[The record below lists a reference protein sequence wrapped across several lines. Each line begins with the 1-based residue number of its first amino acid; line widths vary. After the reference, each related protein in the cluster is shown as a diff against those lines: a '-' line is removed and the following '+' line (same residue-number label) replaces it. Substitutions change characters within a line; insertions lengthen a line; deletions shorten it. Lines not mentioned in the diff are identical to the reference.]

1 MKLIKFSIAVLILS
15 ALAACAVGPDYVRP
29 AAVPVVPPAF
39 KEISGWKV
47 AEPKDDRIKGPWW
60 KIYGDP
66 LLNSLEDKVIVSN
79 QNIKMAEAQFRQ
91 ARALVMAARSA
102 YFPTIGIGVSF
113 SRSSN
118 STTTTSNFGI
128 PIQRTNTSDYSLPV
142 SASWEP
148 DIWGKVRRSVESNRA
163 NAQASAADL
172 AGAMLSYQT
181 ELAQDYFQLR
191 ALDAQKKLF
200 DTSVALYE
208 KSLELTTNR
217 YNAGVASQADI
228 AQADTL
234 LKTTKAQAI
243 DIGVQRA
250 QLEHAVAL
258 LTGTPAS
265 SFSLP
270 ALPLETSPP
279 AIPVG
284 VPSELLERRPDVAA
298 AERQMAAANAQI
310 GVAEAAY
317 YPSLTLS
324 ASGGFQSSSW
334 SKWLTWPSRFWS
346 FGPSVEWT
354 IFDGGLR
361 KAQTEEA
368 RAAYDAN
375 VASYRETT
383 LVAFQEVEDNLAALR
398 ILEEEAAAEDEAVK
412 AAKRTTEIITNQY
425 KAGTAAYLNV
435 ITAQTAE
442 LGNERTA
449 INVLGQRLN
458 ASVLLIKALGGG
470 WDASSLPQAK
480 ELTTFKNINKQQ

>member
-1 MKLIKFSIAVLILS
+1 MKLRIFFAVLILS
-15 ALAACAVGPDYVRP
+15 MLTACAVGPDYVRP
-29 AAVPVVPPAF
+29 AAVKVMPPAF
-39 KEISGWKV
+39 KEMSGWKV
-47 AEPKDDRIKGPWW
+47 ARPSDDRIQGPWW

-66 LLNSLEDKVIVSN
+66 LLSSLEDKVNVSN
-79 QNIKMAEAQFRQ
+79 QNIKVAEAQFEQ
-91 ARALVMAARSA
+91 ARALVMAARAA
-102 YFPTIGIGVSF
+102 YFPTIGIGASF
-113 SRSSN
+113 TRSSN
-118 STTTTSNFGI
+118 SATTSPGI
-128 PIQRTNTSDYSLPV
+128 PIHNNSDYSLPV
-142 SASWEP
+142 TASWEP

-172 AGAMLSYQT
+172 AAARLSLQT

-191 ALDAQKKLF
+191 ALDAQKNLF
-200 DTSVALYE
+200 DSSVALYQQ
-208 KSLELTTNR
+208 SLDLTTNR
-217 YNAGVASQADI
+217 YNAGVASEADI

-270 ALPLETSPP
+270 PLPLEATPP
-279 AIPVG
+279 MVPVG

-317 YPSLTLS
+317 YPSVTLS

-368 RAAYDAN
+368 RAAYDIN

-398 ILEEEAAAEDEAVK
+398 ILEEEAAAEDAAVK
-412 AAKRTTEIITNQY
+412 SAQKTTAIITNQY

-449 INVLGQRLN
+449 ITVLGQRLN

-470 WDASSLPQAK
+470 WDASTLPQAK
-480 ELTTFKNINKQQ
+480 ELTTFKNK

>member
-1 MKLIKFSIAVLILS
+1 M
-15 ALAACAVGPDYVRP
+15 
-29 AAVPVVPPAF
+29 PPAF

-47 AEPKDDRIKGPWW
+47 AEPKDDRIQGPWW
-60 KIYGDP
+60 QIYGDP
-66 LLNSLEDKVIVSN
+66 LLNSLEDKVNVSN
-79 QNIKMAEAQFRQ
+79 QNIKMAEAQFQQ

-102 YFPTIGIGVSF
+102 YFPTIGIGASF
-113 SRSSN
+113 TRSSN

-172 AGAMLSYQT
+172 AAAKLSIQT

-200 DTSVALYE
+200 DTSVSLYQE
-208 KSLELTTNR
+208 SLDLTTNR
-217 YNAGVASQADI
+217 YNAGVASEADI

-243 DIGVQRA
+243 DIGVLRA

-270 ALPLETSPP
+270 AVPLDTSVP
-279 AIPVG
+279 AVPVG

-324 ASGGFQSSSW
+324 ASGGFQSGSIA
-334 SKWLTWPSRFWS
+334 KWFTWPSRFWS
-346 FGPSVEWT
+346 FGPSIQWT

-375 VASYRETT
+375 VAAYRETT

-398 ILEEEAAAEDEAVK
+398 ILEEEAQALDEAVK
-412 AAKRTTEIITNQY
+412 SAQKATAITTNQY

-435 ITAQTAE
+435 ITAETAE

-470 WDASSLPQAK
+470 WDASTLPQAK
-480 ELTTFKNINKQQ
+480 ELTTFKDVKKQQ

>member
-1 MKLIKFSIAVLILS
+1 M
-15 ALAACAVGPDYVRP
+15 
-29 AAVPVVPPAF
+29 PPAF
-39 KEISGWKV
+39 KEMSGWKV
-47 AEPKDDRIKGPWW
+47 ARPSDDRIRGPWW
-60 KIYGDP
+60 EIYGDP

-102 YFPTIGIGVSF
+102 YFPTIGIGASF

-128 PIQRTNTSDYSLPV
+128 PIQRTNSSDYSLPV

-172 AGAMLSYQT
+172 ATATLSIQT

-200 DTSVALYE
+200 DTSVSLYE
-208 KSLELTTNR
+208 ESLHLTTNR
-217 YNAGVASQADI
+217 YNAGVASEADI

-243 DIGVQRA
+243 DIGVLRA

-270 ALPLETSPP
+270 PEPLNGSFNGPLHASVP
-279 AIPVG
+279 AVPVG
-284 VPSELLERRPDVAA
+284 VPSELLERRPDVAS
-298 AERQMAAANAQI
+298 AERQVAAANAQI

-317 YPSLTLS
+317 YPSVTLS

-375 VASYRETT
+375 VAAYRETT

-398 ILEEEAAAEDEAVK
+398 ILEEEAQAEDEAVK
-412 AAKRTTEIITNQY
+412 SAQKTTAITTNQY

-435 ITAQTAE
+435 ITAETAE

-449 INVLGQRLN
+449 IDVLGRRLN

-470 WDASSLPQAK
+470 WDASTLPQAK
-480 ELTTFKNINKQQ
+480 ELTTFKDINKQQ

>member
-1 MKLIKFSIAVLILS
+1 
-15 ALAACAVGPDYVRP
+15 
-29 AAVPVVPPAF
+29 
-39 KEISGWKV
+39 
-47 AEPKDDRIKGPWW
+47 
-60 KIYGDP
+60 
-66 LLNSLEDKVIVSN
+66 
-79 QNIKMAEAQFRQ
+79 
-91 ARALVMAARSA
+91 MAAA
-102 YFPTIGIGVSF
+102 
-113 SRSSN
+113 
-118 STTTTSNFGI
+118 
-128 PIQRTNTSDYSLPV
+128 
-142 SASWEP
+142 
-148 DIWGKVRRSVESNRA
+148 K
-163 NAQASAADL
+163 
-172 AGAMLSYQT
+172 LSIQT

-200 DTSVALYE
+200 DTSVSLYQE
-208 KSLELTTNR
+208 SLELTTNR
-217 YNAGVASQADI
+217 YNAGVASEADI

-243 DIGVQRA
+243 DIGVLRA

-270 ALPLETSPP
+270 PEPLNGPLDTPVP
-279 AIPVG
+279 AVPVG
-284 VPSELLERRPDVAA
+284 VPSELLERRPDVAS
-298 AERQMAAANAQI
+298 AESQMAAANAQI

-317 YPSLTLS
+317 YPSVTFS

-334 SKWLTWPSRFWS
+334 SKWFTWPSRFWS

-368 RAAYDAN
+368 RATYDAN

-398 ILEEEAAAEDEAVK
+398 ILEEEAEAEDEAVK
-412 AAKRTTEIITNQY
+412 AAQKSTEITTNQY

-435 ITAQTAE
+435 ITAETAE

-449 INVLGQRLN
+449 IDVLGKRLN

-470 WDASSLPQAK
+470 WDASTLPQAK
-480 ELTTFKNINKQQ
+480 ELTTFKDINKQ

>member
-1 MKLIKFSIAVLILS
+1 MRLGSFFAVLILS
-15 ALAACAVGPDYVRP
+15 ALSACAVGPDYVRP
-29 AAVPVVPPAF
+29 AAVKVMPPAF
-39 KEISGWKV
+39 KEMSGWKV
-47 AEPKDDRIKGPWW
+47 AQPGGGRIQGPWW
-60 KIYGDP
+60 KIYNDP
-66 LLNSLEDKVIVSN
+66 LLNSLEEKVAISN
-79 QNIKMAEAQFRQ
+79 QNVKMAEAQFRQ

-102 YFPTIGIGVSF
+102 YFPTIGIGASF
-113 SRSSN
+113 TRSSP
-118 STTTTSNFGI
+118 SSTTTSNFG
-128 PIQRTNTSDYSLPV
+128 RSVGRVNLSDYSLPV

-172 AGAMLSYQT
+172 AGAELSIQT

-191 ALDAQKKLF
+191 TLDAQKKLF
-200 DTSVALYE
+200 DTSVSLYQQ
-208 KSLELTTNR
+208 SLDLTTNR
-217 YNAGVASQADI
+217 YNAGVASEADI

-258 LTGTPAS
+258 LIGQPAS
-265 SFSLP
+265 SFSIPPLP
-270 ALPLETSPP
+270 IEAAPP
-279 AIPVG
+279 MVPVG

-383 LVAFQEVEDNLAALR
+383 LVAFQEVEDNLAALK

-412 AAKRTTEIITNQY
+412 AAQKSTSITTNQY
-425 KAGTAAYLNV
+425 KAGTASYLNV
-435 ITAQTAE
+435 ITSQTAE

-470 WDASSLPQAK
+470 WDASTLPQAK
-480 ELTTFKNINKQQ
+480 ELTSFKDVKKQQ

>member
-1 MKLIKFSIAVLILS
+1 MKFVKFAAAILILS
-15 ALAACAVGPDYVRP
+15 ALSACAVGPDYVRP
-29 AAVPVVPPAF
+29 AATVPPAF
-39 KEISGWKV
+39 KEMSGWKV
-47 AEPKDDRIKGPWW
+47 AEPSDDRIQGPWW
-60 KIYGDP
+60 QIYGDP
-66 LLNSLEDKVIVSN
+66 LLSSLEDKVNVSN

-102 YFPTIGIGVSF
+102 YFPTIGIGASF
-113 SRSSN
+113 SRTSP
-118 STTTTSNFGI
+118 STTTTSNFGKAQQ
-128 PIQRTNTSDYSLPV
+128 QRTEISDYSLPV

-172 AGAMLSYQT
+172 AAAKLSIQT

-208 KSLELTTNR
+208 ESLDLTTNR
-217 YNAGVASQADI
+217 YNAGVASEADI

-243 DIGVQRA
+243 DIGVLRA

-265 SFSLP
+265 SFTLP
-270 ALPLETSPP
+270 AGQLDTPVP
-279 AIPVG
+279 AVPVG
-284 VPSELLERRPDVAA
+284 VPSELLERRPDVAS
-298 AERQMAAANAQI
+298 AERQVAAANAQI

-317 YPSLTLS
+317 YPSVTLS

-334 SKWLTWPSRFWS
+334 SKWFTWPSRFWS

-375 VASYRETT
+375 VAAYRETT

-398 ILEEEAAAEDEAVK
+398 ILEEEATAVDEAVK
-412 AAKRTTEIITNQY
+412 SAQKTTAITTNQY

-449 INVLGQRLN
+449 IDVLGRRLN

-480 ELTTFKNINKQQ
+480 ELTTFKNK

>member
-1 MKLIKFSIAVLILS
+1 MKFKSFLAILILS
-15 ALAACAVGPDYVRP
+15 SLSACAVGPDYVRP
-29 AAVPVVPPAF
+29 EAVKVMPPAF

-47 AEPKDDRIKGPWW
+47 AEPKDDRIQGPWW
-60 KIYGDP
+60 QIYGDP
-66 LLNSLEDKVIVSN
+66 LLNSLEDKVSVSN
-79 QNIKMAEAQFRQ
+79 QNIKMAEAQFQQ

-102 YFPTIGIGVSF
+102 YFPTIGIGASF
-113 SRSSN
+113 ARSTN
-118 STTTTSNFGI
+118 STTTTSNFVGI
-128 PIQRTNTSDYSLPV
+128 PIQRTNSSDYSLPV

-172 AGAMLSYQT
+172 AGAKLSYQT

-208 KSLELTTNR
+208 ESLSLTTNR
-217 YNAGVASQADI
+217 YNAGVASEADI

-243 DIGVQRA
+243 DIGVLRA

-270 ALPLETSPP
+270 AGPLLASVP
-279 AIPVG
+279 AVPVG

-368 RAAYDAN
+368 RAAYDIN
-375 VASYRETT
+375 VATYRETT

-398 ILEEEAAAEDEAVK
+398 ILEDEAQALDEAVK
-412 AAKRTTEIITNQY
+412 SAQKATAITTNQY

-435 ITAQTAE
+435 ITSETAE

-470 WDASSLPQAK
+470 WNASSLPQAK
-480 ELTTFKNINKQQ
+480 ELTTFKNK